1 MNDSDIRFDLLMA
14 LVILPLVMVLLIPIG
29 FISIGYM
36 LLKII
41 YNETIGLLWQR
52 IKEKRKTCQTH
63 YLGAD

>member
-1 MNDSDIRFDLLMA
+1 MMNDSDIRFDLLMA

-52 IKEKRKTCQTH
+52 IKEKRKTC
-63 YLGAD
+63 

>member
-41 YNETIGLLWQR
+41 YNETISLLWQK
-52 IKEKRKTCQTH
+52 IKEKRKTC
-63 YLGAD
+63 

>member
-1 MNDSDIRFDLLMA
+1 MMNDSDIRFDLLMA

-41 YNETIGLLWQR
+41 YNETISLLWQK
-52 IKEKRKTCQTH
+52 IKEKRKTC
-63 YLGAD
+63 

>member
-1 MNDSDIRFDLLMA
+1 MINDSDIRFDLLMA

-36 LLKII
+36 LLRII

-52 IKEKRKTCQTH
+52 IKEKRKTC
-63 YLGAD
+63 

>member
-52 IKEKRKTCQTH
+52 IKEKRKTC
-63 YLGAD
+63 

>member
-36 LLKII
+36 LLRII

-52 IKEKRKTCQTH
+52 IKEKRKTC
-63 YLGAD
+63 

>member
-14 LVILPLVMVLLIPIG
+14 LVILPLVMALLIPIG

-52 IKEKRKTCQTH
+52 IKEKRKTC
-63 YLGAD
+63 